1 MSAIEHTLTVN
12 NVTKSFGVGTGQVK
26 ALQGVSL
33 TLHKGEFV
41 AVMGT
46 SGSGKSTLLNIIA
59 GLEKPNE
66 GEVSLHGIVHKDM
79 FTEPAAT
86 QFRRE
91 NIGFIFQSFNL
102 LNNISVEENIA
113 LPLLLDGTSKEIM
126 AVKVAAMLERVG
138 LTTWAKQRPFQLS
151 GGQQQRVAIARALI
165 SEPPILLADEPT
177 GNLDVNTSKDIMR
190 VLVEMKEQLEQS
202 ILLVTHD
209 PYIASYADRV
219 LFFHD
224 GHIVEQY
231 SCQHDDTDIGQLLA
245 IFQKVM
251 GVRL

>member
-1 MSAIEHTLTVN
+1 MSAYKETLTVN
-12 NVTKSFGVGTGQVK
+12 NVTKSFGVGTSQVK

-33 TLHKGEFV
+33 TLRKGEFV

-59 GLEKPNE
+59 GLEKPDE
-66 GEVSLHGIVHKDM
+66 GEVALYGVVHQDM

-102 LNNISVEENIA
+102 LNNISVAENIA
-113 LPLLLDGTSKEIM
+113 LPLLLVNTSKAIM
-126 AVKVAAMLERVG
+126 VAKVEAMLKQVG

-165 SEPPILLADEPT
+165 GEPPILLADEPT
-177 GNLDVNTSKDIMR
+177 GNLDVNTSKDIMN
-190 VLVEMKEQLEQS
+190 VLVEMKETLEQS

-231 SCQHDDTDIGQLLA
+231 SCQHDETDIEQLLA
-245 IFQKVM
+245 IFQQVM